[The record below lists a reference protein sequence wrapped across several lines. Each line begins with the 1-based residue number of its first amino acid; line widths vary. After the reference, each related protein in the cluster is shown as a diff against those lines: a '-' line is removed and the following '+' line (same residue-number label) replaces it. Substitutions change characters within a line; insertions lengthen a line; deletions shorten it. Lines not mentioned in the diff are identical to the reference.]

1 MVHQFIDLSFFSNS
15 IQIKKPSEEIKKI
28 RSESQRMVRESSVC
42 LPYHK
47 VYQNLFLILIEQ

>member
-1 MVHQFIDLSFFSNS
+1 MVHQFIDLFFFL
-15 IQIKKPSEEIKKI
+15 IQSKKKKPNEEIQKI